1 MAATNNHRKWPD
13 SSLLGRLRGPSR
25 DAILALGK
33 SKTYTARQTL
43 LEQDG
48 DDRHA
53 LFLLSGSVKVVVA
66 TGFGHHALVAV
77 RGAGDLV
84 GEMAALESQAR
95 SASVIACVPVT
106 ARVVHG
112 AELTEYLRRD
122 GEACLSIARV
132 LSERLRVAD
141 ERGVAFIDCPAPT
154 RVVRVLLEILERHG
168 VETPAGCEL
177 GVPLTQA
184 EIASLAGTALSTVE
198 KTFQALQGKNLVRR
212 HYRRIV
218 VTDVSR
224 LREFGAPAP
233 AKPY

>member
-1 MAATNNHRKWPD
+1 MAASNSREWPD
-13 SSLLGRLRGPSR
+13 SSLLGRLHGNSR
-25 DAILALGK
+25 DAILALGT
-33 SKTYTARQTL
+33 SKTYAARQTL

-48 DDRHA
+48 DDRHV

-66 TGFGHHALVAV
+66 TGFGHNALVAV

-84 GEMAALESQAR
+84 GEMAALETRTR

-106 ARVVHG
+106 ARVIHG
-112 AELTEYLRRD
+112 AELTDFLRRD

-141 ERGVAFIDCPAPT
+141 ERGVAFIGCPAPT
-154 RVVRVLLEILERHG
+154 RVVRVLSEILGRHG
-168 VETPAGCEL
+168 VETPTGWEL

-198 KTFQALQGKNLVRR
+198 KTFQALQREDLVRR

-224 LREFGAPAP
+224 LREFGAPATG
-233 AKPY
+233 KPY